1 MGCHLNDPTRLRLQ
15 SRLCI
20 AAAGLRIPESLKWR
34 THEDPRQRMFQ
45 RLFSDPCSADLD
57 LNLKHAPN
65 GHRNRVL
72 QSPLRRNG

>member
-45 RLFSDPCSADLD
+45 RLSQTLVQ
-57 LNLKHAPN
+57 LIWI
-65 GHRNRVL
+65 
-72 QSPLRRNG
+72 